1 MVHIKKKKSVEKE
14 IPTLDPL
21 LQTLLQLASQ
31 IFALLSRKSPTNPFS
46 RCCFQFVSL
55 HSNQTFPPSLFLSR
69 SLVTFILLNPVT
81 YQYYLTLE
89 ILSYLWIPLS
99 ILVLAKFHWLLLL
112 SLLWT
117 FALFSLASKHWT
129 QFLDPFSSLHTTS
142 AWKLIWF
149 CGFKYSTGLGI
160 SVFYVYFSPL
170 SWIFRC
176 LYPNCLLESL
186 LGSQS
191 CILNLDAQ
199 GWTRNFTLQF
209 SVFISGFPSNPHA
222 AFPISGQKHWQ

>member
-1 MVHIKKKKSVEKE
+1 M
-14 IPTLDPL
+14 
-21 LQTLLQLASQ
+21 
-31 IFALLSRKSPTNPFS
+31 
-46 RCCFQFVSL
+46 
-55 HSNQTFPPSLFLSR
+55 
-69 SLVTFILLNPVT
+69 T

-99 ILVLAKFHWLLLL
+99 LLVLAKFHWLLLL

-160 SVFYVYFSPL
+160 SVFYVHFSPL

-191 CILNLDAQ
+191 CILNLHAQ
-199 GWTRNFTLQF
+199 GWTL
-209 SVFISGFPSNPHA
+209 ILPSNFQSSSADSLQTLMQPSPSQA
-222 AFPISGQKHWQ
+222 KNIDNKSTLLFLTSGIQKPLRNLEGSICKIILRIQALFTISLAVFFFSFGPSTDISYL